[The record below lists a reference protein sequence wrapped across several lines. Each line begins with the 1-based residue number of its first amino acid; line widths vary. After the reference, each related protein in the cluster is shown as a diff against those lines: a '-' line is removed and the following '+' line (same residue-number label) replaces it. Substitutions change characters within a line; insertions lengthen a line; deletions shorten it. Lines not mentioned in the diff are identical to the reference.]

1 MGLFH
6 WKCQPS
12 HQGTIQLGR
21 GCFVKSQGTKLVETS
36 MKLLC
41 DDSGKTKG
49 AHEPEHLHANH
60 RKLNLKCGAAGCEK
74 IKSADDTRESDS
86 AVKQRNLSQFP
97 SLGSNKGFF
106 VLSTKRAAKKQQH
119 ANGILWSFL
128 HFCVNTSTNFAE
140 GNSLPEHAT
149 RATKE
154 GFDSQRTCPIKCQDL
169 KMYVYTS
176 YCLTKLELFVKNL
189 AYFLLSNSAKLVET
203 HPIAPA
209 ACGC

>member
-1 MGLFH
+1 MEQPLRVRRGSWLPSGTAAELSNGPSQPVSLTELWMYSVEAIDTIVLWRGGLRKGGNGGPTMGLFH

-74 IKSADDTRESDS
+74 VNSADDTSS
-86 AVKQRNLSQFP
+86 K
-97 SLGSNKGFF
+97 
-106 VLSTKRAAKKQQH
+106 
-119 ANGILWSFL
+119 
-128 HFCVNTSTNFAE
+128 
-140 GNSLPEHAT
+140 
-149 RATKE
+149 TKE
-154 GFDSQRTCPIKCQDL
+154 
-169 KMYVYTS
+169 
-176 YCLTKLELFVKNL
+176 LELVT
-189 AYFLLSNSAKLVET
+189 VT
-203 HPIAPA
+203 WIQ
-209 ACGC
+209 